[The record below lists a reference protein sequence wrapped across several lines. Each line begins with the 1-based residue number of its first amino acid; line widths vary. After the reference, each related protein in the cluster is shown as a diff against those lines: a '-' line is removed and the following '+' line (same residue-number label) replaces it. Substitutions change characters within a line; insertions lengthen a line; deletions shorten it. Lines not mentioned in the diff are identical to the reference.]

1 MCALR
6 KGWHFVRR
14 LWYEAPAGEWE
25 EALPLGNGRMGAMVY
40 GGIGRERIQVNE
52 ESIWQGTRKNRENR
66 DSRKYL
72 SRIRE
77 LLFSGQTEEAEQ
89 LMKWALSGCPES
101 MPSYQTL
108 GDILFQFYKPS
119 VSGLSQPVLEKAEDY
134 HRELDLEKALCSVH
148 YRMDRTL
155 FHREIFFS
163 CPADAMIMR
172 FTASEDR
179 ALNFTVSLDRC
190 KNAYDGIRKLGQD
203 GLCLYGNLGRGGF
216 GYAMCIRARA
226 AGGSIQ
232 TIGEYLIV
240 RDAREAVLVFS
251 ADCTWHYTKEEKD
264 RAWKAYTD
272 KTDPEDELFFDNLCE
287 AELSE
292 RRFGH
297 CMQDMLQE
305 GLIKRLDTL
314 LVQEYTKLLAEHEE
328 EYRRLFSRV
337 RLTLEGADE
346 YDRLPTDQRLELTG
360 KGQEAGL
367 APLYLDYGRYLLIS
381 CSRPGN
387 LPANLQGIWN
397 QELRPAWGSKYTIN
411 INTEMNYWLA
421 ESGNLP
427 ECHLPLFVHLKRMLP
442 CGRQAAK
449 RLYGCR
455 GFVAH
460 HNTDIFGDCFVQDY
474 WNPGSFWVMGA
485 AWLCTHQWT
494 HYLYTQDKAFL
505 RDAFPVMREA
515 AEFFLDYLTEH
526 DGHLVTCPSVS
537 PENTFIL
544 PNGHSGANT
553 YGVTMDNQILW
564 DLFEQCNRAAQVLGI
579 ADELDERIRR
589 AKARLYPMQIA
600 EDGYLMEWPVDY
612 EELDRGHR
620 HISHLYGLHPSGQ
633 ITVDGTPHL
642 ARAARRTLERR
653 LSNGGGHTGWS
664 RAWIINHYARLWD
677 GEKAYE
683 NLIQLLSR
691 STYPNLFDRH
701 PPFQID
707 GNFGGAAAIIEML
720 VQSSEERT
728 VLLPALPETWRSG
741 QISGVR
747 LVGGVSVFMEWKDG
761 ELVRAELEAD
771 SQRQFPVL
779 YRGRQCLVRTAP
791 GEKSVLLPEDFVLS
805 GNEPSGA

>member
-1 MCALR
+1 MLHCSYGLQR
-6 KGWHFVRR
+6 QSEGKDGIFVRG
-14 LWYEAPAGEWE
+14 LWYDVPAREWE

-52 ESIWQGTRKNRENR
+52 ESIWQGSRKNRENR
-66 DSRKYL
+66 DSLKYL
-72 SRIRE
+72 PRIRK

-108 GDILFQFYKPS
+108 GEILFQFYRPS
-119 VSGLSQPVLEKAEDY
+119 VAGLSQLLLETAKDY
-134 HRELDLEKALCSVH
+134 RRELDLERAMCSVCCNIDGTL
-148 YRMDRTL
+148 YR
-155 FHREIFFS
+155 REIFFS
-163 CPADAMIMR
+163 RPADAMIMR

-179 ALNFTVSLDRC
+179 ALNFTVCLDRC
-190 KNAYDGIRKLGQD
+190 KNAYDGICRLGQD

-216 GYAMCIRARA
+216 EYAMCIKVRA
-226 AGGSIQ
+226 AGGSTQ
-232 TIGEYLIV
+232 TIGEHLVV

-251 ADCTWHYTKEEKD
+251 ADCTWHYTREEKD
-264 RAWKAYTD
+264 RAWKTYA
-272 KTDPEDELFFDNLCE
+272 KTPDPEDEIFCDELCE

-292 RRFGH
+292 RRFGR
-297 CMQDMLQE
+297 CMQDMLQT
-305 GLIKRLDTL
+305 GLAKKLDKL
-314 LVQEYTKLLAEHEE
+314 LLQEYALLLAEHEE
-328 EYRRLFSRV
+328 DYGRLFSRL
-337 RLTLEGADE
+337 RLTVEGADA
-346 YDRLPTDQRLELTG
+346 YNALPTDRRLELA
-360 KGQEAGL
+360 KEGQEAGL

-427 ECHLPLFVHLKRMLP
+427 ECHMPLFAHLKRMLP
-442 CGRQAAK
+442 GGRRAA
-449 RLYGCR
+449 RQLYGCR

-474 WNPGSFWVMGA
+474 WNPGSYWVMGA

-494 HYLYTQDKAFL
+494 HYLYTQDKEFL
-505 RDAFPVMREA
+505 REVFPVMREA

-526 DGHLVTCPSVS
+526 DGYLVTCPSVS

-553 YGVTMDNQILW
+553 YGVTMDNQILS
-564 DLFEQCNRAAQVLGI
+564 DLFDQCNRAAQILGSS
-579 ADELDERIRR
+579 DELDKRIQKAKER
-589 AKARLYPMQIA
+589 LHPTQIS
-600 EDGYLMEWPVDY
+600 EEGYLMEWPVDY
-612 EELDRGHR
+612 EELDKGHR

-633 ITVDGTPHL
+633 ITVDGTPQL
-642 ARAARRTLERR
+642 AKAAGKTLERR

-664 RAWIINHYARLWD
+664 RAWIINHYAKLWD

-683 NLIQLLSR
+683 NLMQLLSR

-728 VLLPALPETWRSG
+728 VLLPALPKAWRSG
-741 QISGVR
+741 RISGVR
-747 LVGGVSVFMEWKDG
+747 LIGGVSILIEWKEG
-761 ELVRAELEAD
+761 ELVRAELEAE
-771 SQRQFPVL
+771 SRHRIRVL
-779 YRGRQCLVRTAP
+779 YRGRQCLAGIIP
-791 GEKSVLLPEDFVLS
+791 GEKRVLMPEAF
-805 GNEPSGA
+805 A